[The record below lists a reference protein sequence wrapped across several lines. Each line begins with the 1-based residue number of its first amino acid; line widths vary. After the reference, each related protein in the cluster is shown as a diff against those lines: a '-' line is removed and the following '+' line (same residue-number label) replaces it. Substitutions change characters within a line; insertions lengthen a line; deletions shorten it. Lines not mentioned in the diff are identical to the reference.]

1 MEGLW
6 IILSNQP
13 LATFPEFLI
22 SIRVLKEKSAKMVR
36 RGIQWR
42 GTGEKLHIHTTYLF
56 LHIV

>member
-42 GTGEKLHIHTTYLF
+42 GTGENYIYIQLIYF
-56 LHIV
+56 YI